1 MTMREEQPECKQTSA
16 NFYSLGFSALFIVE
30 VPTTVL
36 LIVRCFENNR
46 GRELICHQ
54 NIQINNYL

>member
-1 MTMREEQPECKQTSA
+1 MTMKEEQPECKQTSA
-16 NFYSLGFSALFIVE
+16 NSLGFSALFIIE

-36 LIVRCFENNR
+36 LIVRCVENNR
-46 GRELICHQ
+46 HRELICHQ